1 MAFLLLLHE
10 KMRLKRQVNK
20 LTLKQLRYGNRL
32 DRMTKNISR
41 VQKMYSSK
49 MTQLEKQAQMMQSQ
63 ASVFFR
69 NQMGLGMDN
78 QAFNPW
84 NMSGGGITSFVLN
97 QMGDM
102 LASGQIPKDKDN
114 KFPAMDKV
122 KFQEMLQDYYT
133 SGLGQYKDADGNPQE
148 GKYGSNGQFTQD
160 EVTAFKMAMQA
171 AQQNQS
177 QANMM
182 CQQMSQNYQNNVSIW
197 LEAAKEQLKI
207 AESVSQS
214 KTEFL
219 SSMSHEIRTPM
230 NGIIGMLTL
239 AHGQLRGHSAEN
251 YIIKAEQLSKYLL
264 SVINDILDMSR
275 IEAGKIELESKP
287 FELAALAEK
296 LRNMFQKNVEA
307 KGVAFYVEMKD
318 VDVKYIVG
326 DELRISQILVNFLS
340 NAQKFTE
347 KGEIRVTFRQLQK
360 ENGKVSLMFRV
371 HDTGKGMDAK
381 FISRIFKP
389 FEQESQDIT
398 KQYGGSG
405 LGMSITD
412 RLVHL
417 MGGEIVI
424 DSMLGKGSDF
434 SVYLTLPIAEVSEIE
449 TEQEDETGTDFT
461 FNGCHILMAE
471 DNEINAEIA
480 VSILENEGAKVDVAV
495 NGKDAVEKYAASA
508 PGTYNFILM
517 DIQMP
522 VMNGRDAAKQ
532 IRSMDRKD
540 AGEIPIFA
548 LSADE
553 RLSAMSG
560 MNGHFTKPIDFEEM
574 RVQIG
579 KILKGRRKY

>member
-1 MAFLLLLHE
+1 MNNFIQHVTGQLVWLGEHRGLFLLLIVELFAGVCLLIGFFQ
-10 KMRLKRQVNK
+10 LKIK
-20 LTLKQLRYGNRL
+20 KQNEAAGVFKGGSGSFGVPGNGDPVMILRCKDLYPVYITESFEQQL
-32 DRMTKNISR
+32 DVTGDDIKTDI
-41 VQKMYSSK
+41 
-49 MTQLEKQAQMMQSQ
+49 
-63 ASVFFR
+63 
-69 NQMGLGMDN
+69 
-78 QAFNPW
+78 
-84 NMSGGGITSFVLN
+84 GIFL
-97 QMGDM
+97 
-102 LASGQIPKDKDN
+102 
-114 KFPAMDKV
+114 DKV
-122 KFQEMLQDYYT
+122 GSGKDWKLWKKYRSWDGKQPFTSDFYLERMKSWYRLEITRSKDGLYDTFQFRDITED
-133 SGLGQYKDADGNPQE
+133 KKE
-148 GKYGSNGQFTQD
+148 
-160 EVTAFKMAMQA
+160 
-171 AQQNQS
+171 
-177 QANMM
+177 
-182 CQQMSQNYQNNVSIW
+182 

-412 RLVHL
+412 HLVHL

-449 TEQEDETGTDFT
+449 TEQEDETETDFT

-540 AGEIPIFA
+540 AGKIPIFA
-548 LSADE
+548 LSADAFVE
-553 RLSAMSG
+553 DQRLSAMSG

>member
-1 MAFLLLLHE
+1 MNNFIQHVTGQLVWLGEHRGLFLLLIVELFAGVCLLIGFFQ
-10 KMRLKRQVNK
+10 LKIK
-20 LTLKQLRYGNRL
+20 KQNEAAGVFKGGSGSFGVPGNGDPVMILRCKDLYPVYITESFEQQL
-32 DRMTKNISR
+32 DVTGDDIKTDI
-41 VQKMYSSK
+41 
-49 MTQLEKQAQMMQSQ
+49 
-63 ASVFFR
+63 
-69 NQMGLGMDN
+69 
-78 QAFNPW
+78 
-84 NMSGGGITSFVLN
+84 GIFL
-97 QMGDM
+97 
-102 LASGQIPKDKDN
+102 
-114 KFPAMDKV
+114 DKV
-122 KFQEMLQDYYT
+122 GSGKDWKLWKKYRSWDGKQPFTSDFYLERMKSWYRLEITRSKDGLYDTFQFRDITED
-133 SGLGQYKDADGNPQE
+133 KKE
-148 GKYGSNGQFTQD
+148 
-160 EVTAFKMAMQA
+160 
-171 AQQNQS
+171 
-177 QANMM
+177 
-182 CQQMSQNYQNNVSIW
+182 

-548 LSADE
+548 LSADAFVE
-553 RLSAMSG
+553 DQTLSAMSG

>member
-1 MAFLLLLHE
+1 MNNFIQHVTGQLVWLGEHRGLFLLLIVELFAGVCLLIGFFQ
-10 KMRLKRQVNK
+10 LKIK
-20 LTLKQLRYGNRL
+20 KQNEAAGVFKGGFGSFGVPGNGDPVMILRCKDLYPVYITESFEQQL
-32 DRMTKNISR
+32 DVTGDDIKTDI
-41 VQKMYSSK
+41 
-49 MTQLEKQAQMMQSQ
+49 
-63 ASVFFR
+63 
-69 NQMGLGMDN
+69 
-78 QAFNPW
+78 
-84 NMSGGGITSFVLN
+84 GIFL
-97 QMGDM
+97 
-102 LASGQIPKDKDN
+102 
-114 KFPAMDKV
+114 DKV
-122 KFQEMLQDYYT
+122 GSGKDWKLWKKYRSWDGKQPFTSDFYLERMKSWYRLEITRSKDGLYDTFQFRDITED
-133 SGLGQYKDADGNPQE
+133 KKE
-148 GKYGSNGQFTQD
+148 
-160 EVTAFKMAMQA
+160 
-171 AQQNQS
+171 
-177 QANMM
+177 
-182 CQQMSQNYQNNVSIW
+182 

-548 LSADE
+548 LSADAFVE
-553 RLSAMSG
+553 DQRLSAMSG

>member
-1 MAFLLLLHE
+1 MNNFIQHVTGQLVWLGEHRGLFLLLIVELFAGVCLLIGFFQ
-10 KMRLKRQVNK
+10 LKIKKQNK
-20 LTLKQLRYGNRL
+20 AAGVFKGGSGSFGVPGNGDPVMILRCKDLYPVYITESFEQQLDVTG
-32 DRMTKNISR
+32 DDIKTDI
-41 VQKMYSSK
+41 
-49 MTQLEKQAQMMQSQ
+49 
-63 ASVFFR
+63 
-69 NQMGLGMDN
+69 
-78 QAFNPW
+78 
-84 NMSGGGITSFVLN
+84 GIFL
-97 QMGDM
+97 
-102 LASGQIPKDKDN
+102 
-114 KFPAMDKV
+114 DKV
-122 KFQEMLQDYYT
+122 GSGKDWKLWKKYRSWDGKQPFTSDFYLERMKSWYRLEITRSKDGLYDTFQFRDITED
-133 SGLGQYKDADGNPQE
+133 KKE
-148 GKYGSNGQFTQD
+148 
-160 EVTAFKMAMQA
+160 
-171 AQQNQS
+171 
-177 QANMM
+177 
-182 CQQMSQNYQNNVSIW
+182 

-548 LSADE
+548 LSADAFVE
-553 RLSAMSG
+553 DQRLSAMSG

>member
-1 MAFLLLLHE
+1 MNNFIQHVTGQLVWLGEHRGLFLLLIVELFAGVCLLIGFFQ
-10 KMRLKRQVNK
+10 LKIK
-20 LTLKQLRYGNRL
+20 KQNEAAGVFKGGSGSFGVPGNGDPVMILRCKDLYPVYITESFEQQL
-32 DRMTKNISR
+32 DVTGDDIKTDI
-41 VQKMYSSK
+41 
-49 MTQLEKQAQMMQSQ
+49 
-63 ASVFFR
+63 
-69 NQMGLGMDN
+69 
-78 QAFNPW
+78 
-84 NMSGGGITSFVLN
+84 GIFL
-97 QMGDM
+97 
-102 LASGQIPKDKDN
+102 
-114 KFPAMDKV
+114 DKV
-122 KFQEMLQDYYT
+122 GSGKDWKLWKKYRSWDGKQPFTSDFYLERMKSWYRLEITRSKDGLYDTFQFRDITED
-133 SGLGQYKDADGNPQE
+133 KKE
-148 GKYGSNGQFTQD
+148 
-160 EVTAFKMAMQA
+160 
-171 AQQNQS
+171 
-177 QANMM
+177 
-182 CQQMSQNYQNNVSIW
+182 

-540 AGEIPIFA
+540 AGEISIFA
-548 LSADE
+548 LSADAFVE
-553 RLSAMSG
+553 DQRLSAMSG

>member
-1 MAFLLLLHE
+1 MVGRTQRPVFAVDRRIVCRCCLLIGFFQLKIKKQNEAAGVFKGGSGSFGVPGNGDPVMILRCKDLYPVYITESFEQQLDVTGDDIKTDIGIFL
-10 KMRLKRQVNK
+10 
-20 LTLKQLRYGNRL
+20 
-32 DRMTKNISR
+32 
-41 VQKMYSSK
+41 
-49 MTQLEKQAQMMQSQ
+49 
-63 ASVFFR
+63 
-69 NQMGLGMDN
+69 
-78 QAFNPW
+78 
-84 NMSGGGITSFVLN
+84 
-97 QMGDM
+97 
-102 LASGQIPKDKDN
+102 
-114 KFPAMDKV
+114 DKV
-122 KFQEMLQDYYT
+122 GSGKDWKLWKKYRSWDGKQPFTSDFYLERMKSWYRLEITRSKDGLYDTFQFRDITED
-133 SGLGQYKDADGNPQE
+133 KKE
-148 GKYGSNGQFTQD
+148 
-160 EVTAFKMAMQA
+160 
-171 AQQNQS
+171 
-177 QANMM
+177 
-182 CQQMSQNYQNNVSIW
+182 

-434 SVYLTLPIAEVSEIE
+434 SIYLTLPIAEVSEIE

-548 LSADE
+548 LSADAFVE
-553 RLSAMSG
+553 DQRLSAMSG

>member
-1 MAFLLLLHE
+1 MNNFIQHVTGQLVWLGEHRGLFLLLIVELFAGVCLLIGFFQ
-10 KMRLKRQVNK
+10 LKIK
-20 LTLKQLRYGNRL
+20 KQNEAAGVFKGGSGSFGVPGNGDPVMILRCKDLYPVYITESFEQQL
-32 DRMTKNISR
+32 DVTGDDIKTDI
-41 VQKMYSSK
+41 
-49 MTQLEKQAQMMQSQ
+49 
-63 ASVFFR
+63 
-69 NQMGLGMDN
+69 
-78 QAFNPW
+78 
-84 NMSGGGITSFVLN
+84 GIFL
-97 QMGDM
+97 
-102 LASGQIPKDKDN
+102 
-114 KFPAMDKV
+114 DKV
-122 KFQEMLQDYYT
+122 GSGKDWKLWKKYRSWDGKQPFTSDFYLERMKSWYRLEITRSKDGLYDTFQFRDITED
-133 SGLGQYKDADGNPQE
+133 KKE
-148 GKYGSNGQFTQD
+148 
-160 EVTAFKMAMQA
+160 
-171 AQQNQS
+171 
-177 QANMM
+177 
-182 CQQMSQNYQNNVSIW
+182 

-517 DIQMP
+517 VIQMP

-548 LSADE
+548 LSADAFVE
-553 RLSAMSG
+553 DQRLSAMSG

>member
-1 MAFLLLLHE
+1 MNNFIQHVTGQLVWLGEHRGLFLLLIVELFAGVCLLIGFFQ
-10 KMRLKRQVNK
+10 LKIK
-20 LTLKQLRYGNRL
+20 KQNEAAGVFKGGSGSFGVPGNGDPVMILRCKDLYPVYITESFEQQL
-32 DRMTKNISR
+32 DVTGDDIKTDI
-41 VQKMYSSK
+41 
-49 MTQLEKQAQMMQSQ
+49 
-63 ASVFFR
+63 
-69 NQMGLGMDN
+69 
-78 QAFNPW
+78 
-84 NMSGGGITSFVLN
+84 GIFL
-97 QMGDM
+97 
-102 LASGQIPKDKDN
+102 
-114 KFPAMDKV
+114 DKV
-122 KFQEMLQDYYT
+122 GSGKDWKLWKKYRSWDGKQPFTSDFYLERMKSWYRLEITRSKDGLYDTFQFRDITED
-133 SGLGQYKDADGNPQE
+133 KKE
-148 GKYGSNGQFTQD
+148 
-160 EVTAFKMAMQA
+160 
-171 AQQNQS
+171 
-177 QANMM
+177 
-182 CQQMSQNYQNNVSIW
+182 

-522 VMNGRDAAKQ
+522 VMNGCDAAKQ

-548 LSADE
+548 LSADAFVE
-553 RLSAMSG
+553 DQRLSAMSG

>member
-1 MAFLLLLHE
+1 MLLIVELFAGVCLLIGFFQLKIKKQNEAAGVFKSGSGSFGVPGNGDPVMILRCKDLYPVYITESFEQQLDVTGDDIKTDIGIFL
-10 KMRLKRQVNK
+10 
-20 LTLKQLRYGNRL
+20 
-32 DRMTKNISR
+32 
-41 VQKMYSSK
+41 
-49 MTQLEKQAQMMQSQ
+49 
-63 ASVFFR
+63 
-69 NQMGLGMDN
+69 
-78 QAFNPW
+78 
-84 NMSGGGITSFVLN
+84 
-97 QMGDM
+97 
-102 LASGQIPKDKDN
+102 
-114 KFPAMDKV
+114 DKV
-122 KFQEMLQDYYT
+122 GSGKDWKLWKKYRSWDGKQPFTSDFYLERMKSWYRLEITRSKDGLYDTFQFRDITED
-133 SGLGQYKDADGNPQE
+133 KKE
-148 GKYGSNGQFTQD
+148 
-160 EVTAFKMAMQA
+160 
-171 AQQNQS
+171 
-177 QANMM
+177 
-182 CQQMSQNYQNNVSIW
+182 

-548 LSADE
+548 LSADAFVE
-553 RLSAMSG
+553 DQRLSAMSG

>member
-1 MAFLLLLHE
+1 MNNFIQHVTGQLVWLGEHRGLFLLLIVELFAGVCLLIGFFQ
-10 KMRLKRQVNK
+10 LKIK
-20 LTLKQLRYGNRL
+20 KQNEAAGVFKGGSGSFGVPGNGDPVMILRCKDLYPVYITESFEQQL
-32 DRMTKNISR
+32 DVTGDDIKTDI
-41 VQKMYSSK
+41 
-49 MTQLEKQAQMMQSQ
+49 
-63 ASVFFR
+63 
-69 NQMGLGMDN
+69 
-78 QAFNPW
+78 
-84 NMSGGGITSFVLN
+84 GIFL
-97 QMGDM
+97 
-102 LASGQIPKDKDN
+102 
-114 KFPAMDKV
+114 DKV
-122 KFQEMLQDYYT
+122 GSGKDWKLWKKYRSWDGKQPFTSDFYLERMKSWYRLEITRSKDGLYDTFQFRDITED
-133 SGLGQYKDADGNPQE
+133 KKE
-148 GKYGSNGQFTQD
+148 
-160 EVTAFKMAMQA
+160 
-171 AQQNQS
+171 
-177 QANMM
+177 
-182 CQQMSQNYQNNVSIW
+182 

-405 LGMSITD
+405 FGMSITD
-412 RLVHL
+412 HLVHL

-449 TEQEDETGTDFT
+449 TEQEDETETDFT

-548 LSADE
+548 LSADAFVE
-553 RLSAMSG
+553 DQRLSAMSG

>member
-1 MAFLLLLHE
+1 MNNFIQHVTGQLVWLGEHRGLFLLLIVELFAGVCLLIGFFQ
-10 KMRLKRQVNK
+10 LKIK
-20 LTLKQLRYGNRL
+20 KQNEAAGVFKGGSGSFGVPGNGDPVMILRCKDLYPVYITESFEQQL
-32 DRMTKNISR
+32 DVTGDDIKTDI
-41 VQKMYSSK
+41 
-49 MTQLEKQAQMMQSQ
+49 
-63 ASVFFR
+63 
-69 NQMGLGMDN
+69 
-78 QAFNPW
+78 
-84 NMSGGGITSFVLN
+84 GIFL
-97 QMGDM
+97 
-102 LASGQIPKDKDN
+102 
-114 KFPAMDKV
+114 DKV
-122 KFQEMLQDYYT
+122 GSGKDWKLWKKYRSWDGKQPFTSDFYLERMKSWYRLEITRSKDGLYDTFQFRDITED
-133 SGLGQYKDADGNPQE
+133 KKE
-148 GKYGSNGQFTQD
+148 
-160 EVTAFKMAMQA
+160 
-171 AQQNQS
+171 
-177 QANMM
+177 
-182 CQQMSQNYQNNVSIW
+182 

-548 LSADE
+548 LSADAFVE
-553 RLSAMSG
+553 DQRLSAMSG
-560 MNGHFTKPIDFEEM
+560 MNGHFTKPIDFEENTFEENEKKKEPQM

>member
-1 MAFLLLLHE
+1 MNNFIQHVTGQLVWLGEHRGLFLLLIVELFVGVCLLIGFFQ
-10 KMRLKRQVNK
+10 LKIK
-20 LTLKQLRYGNRL
+20 KQNEAAGVFKGGSGSFGVPGNGDPVMILRCKDLYPVYITESFEQQL
-32 DRMTKNISR
+32 DVTGDDIKTDI
-41 VQKMYSSK
+41 
-49 MTQLEKQAQMMQSQ
+49 
-63 ASVFFR
+63 
-69 NQMGLGMDN
+69 
-78 QAFNPW
+78 
-84 NMSGGGITSFVLN
+84 GIFL
-97 QMGDM
+97 
-102 LASGQIPKDKDN
+102 
-114 KFPAMDKV
+114 DKV
-122 KFQEMLQDYYT
+122 GSGKDWKLWKKYRSWDGKQPFTSDFYLERMKSWYRLEITRSKDGLYDTFQFRDITED
-133 SGLGQYKDADGNPQE
+133 KKE
-148 GKYGSNGQFTQD
+148 
-160 EVTAFKMAMQA
+160 
-171 AQQNQS
+171 
-177 QANMM
+177 
-182 CQQMSQNYQNNVSIW
+182 

-548 LSADE
+548 LSADAFVE
-553 RLSAMSG
+553 DQRLSAMSG

>member
-1 MAFLLLLHE
+1 MNNFIQHVTGQLVWLGEHRGLFLLLIVELFAGVCLLIGFFQ
-10 KMRLKRQVNK
+10 LKIK
-20 LTLKQLRYGNRL
+20 KQNEAAGVFKGGSGSFGVPGNGDPVMILRCKDLYPVYITESFEQQL
-32 DRMTKNISR
+32 DVTGDDIKTDI
-41 VQKMYSSK
+41 
-49 MTQLEKQAQMMQSQ
+49 
-63 ASVFFR
+63 
-69 NQMGLGMDN
+69 
-78 QAFNPW
+78 
-84 NMSGGGITSFVLN
+84 GIFL
-97 QMGDM
+97 
-102 LASGQIPKDKDN
+102 
-114 KFPAMDKV
+114 DKV
-122 KFQEMLQDYYT
+122 GSGKDWKLWKKYRSWDGKQPFTSDFYLERMKSWYRLEITRSKDGLYDTFQFRDITED
-133 SGLGQYKDADGNPQE
+133 KKE
-148 GKYGSNGQFTQD
+148 
-160 EVTAFKMAMQA
+160 
-171 AQQNQS
+171 
-177 QANMM
+177 
-182 CQQMSQNYQNNVSIW
+182 

-307 KGVAFYVEMKD
+307 KGMAFYVEMKD

-412 RLVHL
+412 HLVHL

-449 TEQEDETGTDFT
+449 TEQEDETETDFT

-548 LSADE
+548 LSADAFVE
-553 RLSAMSG
+553 DQRLSAMSG

>member
-1 MAFLLLLHE
+1 MWLGEHRGLFLLLIVELFAGVCLLIGFFQ
-10 KMRLKRQVNK
+10 LKIK
-20 LTLKQLRYGNRL
+20 KQNEAAGVFKGGSGSFGVPGNGDPVMILRCKDLYPVYITESFEQQL
-32 DRMTKNISR
+32 DVTGDDIKTDI
-41 VQKMYSSK
+41 
-49 MTQLEKQAQMMQSQ
+49 
-63 ASVFFR
+63 
-69 NQMGLGMDN
+69 
-78 QAFNPW
+78 
-84 NMSGGGITSFVLN
+84 GIFL
-97 QMGDM
+97 
-102 LASGQIPKDKDN
+102 
-114 KFPAMDKV
+114 DKV
-122 KFQEMLQDYYT
+122 GSGKDWKLWKKYRSWDGKQPFTSDFYLERMKSWYRLEITRSKDGLYDTFQFRDITED
-133 SGLGQYKDADGNPQE
+133 KKE
-148 GKYGSNGQFTQD
+148 
-160 EVTAFKMAMQA
+160 
-171 AQQNQS
+171 
-177 QANMM
+177 
-182 CQQMSQNYQNNVSIW
+182 

-548 LSADE
+548 LSADAFVE
-553 RLSAMSG
+553 DQRLSAMSG

>member
-1 MAFLLLLHE
+1 MNNFIQHVTGQLVWLGEHRGLFLLLIVELFAGVCLLIGFFQ
-10 KMRLKRQVNK
+10 LKIK
-20 LTLKQLRYGNRL
+20 KQNEAAGVFKGGSGSFGVPGNGDPVMILRCKDLYPVYITESFEQQL
-32 DRMTKNISR
+32 DVTGDDIKTDI
-41 VQKMYSSK
+41 
-49 MTQLEKQAQMMQSQ
+49 
-63 ASVFFR
+63 
-69 NQMGLGMDN
+69 
-78 QAFNPW
+78 
-84 NMSGGGITSFVLN
+84 GIFL
-97 QMGDM
+97 
-102 LASGQIPKDKDN
+102 
-114 KFPAMDKV
+114 DKV
-122 KFQEMLQDYYT
+122 GSGKDWKLWKKYRSWDGKQPFTSDFYLERMKSWYRLEITRSKDGLYDTFQFRDITED
-133 SGLGQYKDADGNPQE
+133 KKE
-148 GKYGSNGQFTQD
+148 
-160 EVTAFKMAMQA
+160 
-171 AQQNQS
+171 
-177 QANMM
+177 
-182 CQQMSQNYQNNVSIW
+182 

-239 AHGQLRGHSAEN
+239 AHGQLRGYSAEN

-461 FNGCHILMAE
+461 FNRCHILMAE

-548 LSADE
+548 LSADAFVE
-553 RLSAMSG
+553 DQRLSAMSG

>member
-1 MAFLLLLHE
+1 MNNFIQHVTGQLVWLGEHRGLFLLLIVELFAGVCLLIGFFQ
-10 KMRLKRQVNK
+10 LKIK
-20 LTLKQLRYGNRL
+20 KQNEAAGVFKGGSGSFGVPGNGDPVMILRCKDLYPVYITESFEQQL
-32 DRMTKNISR
+32 DVTGDDIKTDI
-41 VQKMYSSK
+41 
-49 MTQLEKQAQMMQSQ
+49 
-63 ASVFFR
+63 
-69 NQMGLGMDN
+69 
-78 QAFNPW
+78 
-84 NMSGGGITSFVLN
+84 GIFL
-97 QMGDM
+97 
-102 LASGQIPKDKDN
+102 
-114 KFPAMDKV
+114 DKV
-122 KFQEMLQDYYT
+122 GSGKDWKLWKKYRSWYGKQPFTSDFYLERMKSWYRLEITRSKDGLYDTFQFRDITED
-133 SGLGQYKDADGNPQE
+133 KKE
-148 GKYGSNGQFTQD
+148 
-160 EVTAFKMAMQA
+160 
-171 AQQNQS
+171 
-177 QANMM
+177 
-182 CQQMSQNYQNNVSIW
+182 

-434 SVYLTLPIAEVSEIE
+434 SIYLTLPIAEVSEIE

-548 LSADE
+548 LSADAFVE
-553 RLSAMSG
+553 DQRLSAMSG

>member
-1 MAFLLLLHE
+1 MNNFIQHVTGQLVWLGEHRGLFLLLIVELFAGVCLLIGFFQ
-10 KMRLKRQVNK
+10 LKIK
-20 LTLKQLRYGNRL
+20 KQNEAAGVFKGGSGSFGVPGNGDPVMILRCKDLYPVYITESFKQQL
-32 DRMTKNISR
+32 DVTGDDIKTDI
-41 VQKMYSSK
+41 
-49 MTQLEKQAQMMQSQ
+49 
-63 ASVFFR
+63 
-69 NQMGLGMDN
+69 
-78 QAFNPW
+78 
-84 NMSGGGITSFVLN
+84 GIFL
-97 QMGDM
+97 
-102 LASGQIPKDKDN
+102 
-114 KFPAMDKV
+114 DKV
-122 KFQEMLQDYYT
+122 GSGKDWKLWKKYRSWDGKQPFTSDFYLERMKSWYRLEITRSKDGLYDTFQFRDITED
-133 SGLGQYKDADGNPQE
+133 KKE
-148 GKYGSNGQFTQD
+148 
-160 EVTAFKMAMQA
+160 
-171 AQQNQS
+171 
-177 QANMM
+177 
-182 CQQMSQNYQNNVSIW
+182 

-417 MGGEIVI
+417 MGSEIVI
-424 DSMLGKGSDF
+424 DSMGSDF

-548 LSADE
+548 LSADAFVE
-553 RLSAMSG
+553 DQRLSAMSG

>member
-1 MAFLLLLHE
+1 MNNFIQHVTGQLVWLGEHRGLFLLLIVELFAGVCLLIGFFQ
-10 KMRLKRQVNK
+10 LKIK
-20 LTLKQLRYGNRL
+20 KQNEAAGVFKGGSGSFGVPGSGDPVMILRCKDLYPVYITESFEQQL
-32 DRMTKNISR
+32 DVTGDDIKTDI
-41 VQKMYSSK
+41 
-49 MTQLEKQAQMMQSQ
+49 
-63 ASVFFR
+63 
-69 NQMGLGMDN
+69 
-78 QAFNPW
+78 
-84 NMSGGGITSFVLN
+84 GIFL
-97 QMGDM
+97 
-102 LASGQIPKDKDN
+102 
-114 KFPAMDKV
+114 DKV
-122 KFQEMLQDYYT
+122 GSGKDWKLWKKYRSWDGKQPFTSDFYLERMKSWYRLEITRSKDGLYDTFQFRDITED
-133 SGLGQYKDADGNPQE
+133 KKE
-148 GKYGSNGQFTQD
+148 
-160 EVTAFKMAMQA
+160 
-171 AQQNQS
+171 
-177 QANMM
+177 
-182 CQQMSQNYQNNVSIW
+182 

-548 LSADE
+548 LSADAFVE
-553 RLSAMSG
+553 DQRLSAMSG

>member
-1 MAFLLLLHE
+1 MNNFIQHVTGQLVWLGEHRGLFLLLIVELFAGVCLLIGFFQ
-10 KMRLKRQVNK
+10 LKIK
-20 LTLKQLRYGNRL
+20 KQNEAAGVFKGGSGSFGVPGNGDPVMILRCKDLYPVYITESFEQQL
-32 DRMTKNISR
+32 DVTGDDIKTDI
-41 VQKMYSSK
+41 
-49 MTQLEKQAQMMQSQ
+49 
-63 ASVFFR
+63 
-69 NQMGLGMDN
+69 
-78 QAFNPW
+78 
-84 NMSGGGITSFVLN
+84 GIFL
-97 QMGDM
+97 
-102 LASGQIPKDKDN
+102 
-114 KFPAMDKV
+114 DKV
-122 KFQEMLQDYYT
+122 GSGKDWKLWKKYRSWDGKQPFTSDFYLERMKSWYRLEITRSKDGLYDTFQFRDITED
-133 SGLGQYKDADGNPQE
+133 KKE
-148 GKYGSNGQFTQD
+148 
-160 EVTAFKMAMQA
+160 
-171 AQQNQS
+171 
-177 QANMM
+177 
-182 CQQMSQNYQNNVSIW
+182 

-548 LSADE
+548 LSADAFVE
-553 RLSAMSG
+553 DQRLSAMSG
-560 MNGHFTKPIDFEEM
+560 MNGHFTKPINFEEM

>member
-1 MAFLLLLHE
+1 MNNFIQHVTGQLVWLGEHRGLFLLLIVELFAGVCLLIGFFQ
-10 KMRLKRQVNK
+10 LKIK
-20 LTLKQLRYGNRL
+20 KQNEAAGLFKGGSGSFGVPGNGDPVMILRCKDLYPVYITESFEQQL
-32 DRMTKNISR
+32 DVTGDDIKTDI
-41 VQKMYSSK
+41 
-49 MTQLEKQAQMMQSQ
+49 
-63 ASVFFR
+63 
-69 NQMGLGMDN
+69 
-78 QAFNPW
+78 
-84 NMSGGGITSFVLN
+84 GIFL
-97 QMGDM
+97 
-102 LASGQIPKDKDN
+102 
-114 KFPAMDKV
+114 DKV
-122 KFQEMLQDYYT
+122 GSGKDWKLWKKYRSWDGKQPFTSDFYLERMKSWYRLEITRSKDGLYDTFQFRDITED
-133 SGLGQYKDADGNPQE
+133 KKE
-148 GKYGSNGQFTQD
+148 
-160 EVTAFKMAMQA
+160 
-171 AQQNQS
+171 
-177 QANMM
+177 
-182 CQQMSQNYQNNVSIW
+182 

-548 LSADE
+548 LSADAFVE
-553 RLSAMSG
+553 DQRLSAMSG

>member
-1 MAFLLLLHE
+1 MNNFIQHVTGQLVWLGEHRGLFLLLIVELFAGVCLLIGFFQ
-10 KMRLKRQVNK
+10 LKIK
-20 LTLKQLRYGNRL
+20 KQNEAAGVFKGGSGSFGVPGNGDPVMILRCKDLYPVYITESFEQQL
-32 DRMTKNISR
+32 DVTGDDIKTDI
-41 VQKMYSSK
+41 
-49 MTQLEKQAQMMQSQ
+49 
-63 ASVFFR
+63 
-69 NQMGLGMDN
+69 
-78 QAFNPW
+78 
-84 NMSGGGITSFVLN
+84 GIFL
-97 QMGDM
+97 
-102 LASGQIPKDKDN
+102 
-114 KFPAMDKV
+114 DKV
-122 KFQEMLQDYYT
+122 GSGKDWKLWKKYRSWDGKQPFTSDFYLERMKSWYRLEITRSKDGLYDTFQFRDITEDKKQ
-133 SGLGQYKDADGNPQE
+133 
-148 GKYGSNGQFTQD
+148 
-160 EVTAFKMAMQA
+160 
-171 AQQNQS
+171 
-177 QANMM
+177 
-182 CQQMSQNYQNNVSIW
+182 

-548 LSADE
+548 LSADAFVE
-553 RLSAMSG
+553 DQRLSAMSG

>member
-1 MAFLLLLHE
+1 MNNFIQHVTGQLVWLGEHRGLFLLLIVELFAGVCLLIGFFQ
-10 KMRLKRQVNK
+10 LKIK
-20 LTLKQLRYGNRL
+20 KQNEAAGVFKGGSGSFGVPGNGDPVMILRCKDLYPVYITESFEQQL
-32 DRMTKNISR
+32 DVTGDDIKTDI
-41 VQKMYSSK
+41 
-49 MTQLEKQAQMMQSQ
+49 
-63 ASVFFR
+63 
-69 NQMGLGMDN
+69 
-78 QAFNPW
+78 
-84 NMSGGGITSFVLN
+84 GIFL
-97 QMGDM
+97 
-102 LASGQIPKDKDN
+102 
-114 KFPAMDKV
+114 DKV
-122 KFQEMLQDYYT
+122 GSGKDWKLWKKYRSWDGKQPFTSDFYLERMKSWYRLEITRSKDGLYDTFQFRDITED
-133 SGLGQYKDADGNPQE
+133 KKE
-148 GKYGSNGQFTQD
+148 
-160 EVTAFKMAMQA
+160 
-171 AQQNQS
+171 
-177 QANMM
+177 
-182 CQQMSQNYQNNVSIW
+182 

-296 LRNMFQKNVEA
+296 LCNMFQKNVEA

-548 LSADE
+548 LSADAFVE
-553 RLSAMSG
+553 DQRLSAMSG

>member
-1 MAFLLLLHE
+1 MNNFIQHVTGQLVWLGEHRGLFLLLIVELFAGVCLLIGFFQ
-10 KMRLKRQVNK
+10 LKIK
-20 LTLKQLRYGNRL
+20 KQNEAAGVFKGGSGSFGVPGNGDPVMILRCKDLYPVYITESFEQQL
-32 DRMTKNISR
+32 DVTGDDIKTDI
-41 VQKMYSSK
+41 
-49 MTQLEKQAQMMQSQ
+49 
-63 ASVFFR
+63 
-69 NQMGLGMDN
+69 
-78 QAFNPW
+78 
-84 NMSGGGITSFVLN
+84 GIFL
-97 QMGDM
+97 
-102 LASGQIPKDKDN
+102 
-114 KFPAMDKV
+114 DKV
-122 KFQEMLQDYYT
+122 GSGKDWKLWKKYRSWDGKQPFTSDFYLERMKSWYRLEITRSKDGLYDTFQFRDITED
-133 SGLGQYKDADGNPQE
+133 KKE
-148 GKYGSNGQFTQD
+148 
-160 EVTAFKMAMQA
+160 
-171 AQQNQS
+171 
-177 QANMM
+177 
-182 CQQMSQNYQNNVSIW
+182 

-548 LSADE
+548 LSADAFVE
-553 RLSAMSG
+553 DQRLSAMSG

-574 RVQIG
+574 RV
-579 KILKGRRKY
+579 

>member
-1 MAFLLLLHE
+1 MNNFIQHVTGQLVWLGEHRGLFLLLIVELFAGVCLLIGFFQ
-10 KMRLKRQVNK
+10 LKIK
-20 LTLKQLRYGNRL
+20 KQNEAAGVFKGGSGSFGVPGNGDPVMILRCKDLYPVYITESFEQQL
-32 DRMTKNISR
+32 DITGDDIKTDI
-41 VQKMYSSK
+41 
-49 MTQLEKQAQMMQSQ
+49 
-63 ASVFFR
+63 
-69 NQMGLGMDN
+69 
-78 QAFNPW
+78 
-84 NMSGGGITSFVLN
+84 GIFL
-97 QMGDM
+97 
-102 LASGQIPKDKDN
+102 
-114 KFPAMDKV
+114 DKV
-122 KFQEMLQDYYT
+122 GSGKDWKLWKKYRSWDGKQPFTSDFYLERMKSWYRLEITRSKDGLYDTFQFRDITED
-133 SGLGQYKDADGNPQE
+133 KKE
-148 GKYGSNGQFTQD
+148 
-160 EVTAFKMAMQA
+160 
-171 AQQNQS
+171 
-177 QANMM
+177 
-182 CQQMSQNYQNNVSIW
+182 

-412 RLVHL
+412 HLVHL

-449 TEQEDETGTDFT
+449 TEQEDETETDFT

-548 LSADE
+548 LSADAFVE
-553 RLSAMSG
+553 DQRLSAMSG

>member
-1 MAFLLLLHE
+1 MNNFIQHVTGQLVWLGEHRGLFLLLIVELFAGVCLLIGFFQ
-10 KMRLKRQVNK
+10 LKIK
-20 LTLKQLRYGNRL
+20 KQNEAAGVFKGGSGSFGVPGNGDPVMILRCKDLYPVYITESFEQQL
-32 DRMTKNISR
+32 DVTGDDIKTDIGIFLDK
-41 VQKMYSSK
+41 V
-49 MTQLEKQAQMMQSQ
+49 
-63 ASVFFR
+63 
-69 NQMGLGMDN
+69 GLGKDWKLWKKYRSWDGKQPFTSDFYLERMKS
-78 QAFNPW
+78 W
-84 NMSGGGITSFVLN
+84 YRLEITRS
-97 QMGDM
+97 
-102 LASGQIPKDKDN
+102 KDGLYDT
-114 KFPAMDKV
+114 FQFRDITEDK
-122 KFQEMLQDYYT
+122 KE
-133 SGLGQYKDADGNPQE
+133 
-148 GKYGSNGQFTQD
+148 
-160 EVTAFKMAMQA
+160 
-171 AQQNQS
+171 
-177 QANMM
+177 
-182 CQQMSQNYQNNVSIW
+182 

-548 LSADE
+548 LSADAFVE
-553 RLSAMSG
+553 DQRLSAMSG

>member
-1 MAFLLLLHE
+1 MNNFIQHVTGQLVWLGEHRGLFLLLIVELFAGVCLLIGFFQ
-10 KMRLKRQVNK
+10 LKIK
-20 LTLKQLRYGNRL
+20 KQNEAAGVFKGGSGSFGVPGNGDPVMILRCKDLYPVYITESFEQQL
-32 DRMTKNISR
+32 DVTGDDIKTDI
-41 VQKMYSSK
+41 
-49 MTQLEKQAQMMQSQ
+49 
-63 ASVFFR
+63 
-69 NQMGLGMDN
+69 
-78 QAFNPW
+78 
-84 NMSGGGITSFVLN
+84 GIFL
-97 QMGDM
+97 
-102 LASGQIPKDKDN
+102 
-114 KFPAMDKV
+114 DKV
-122 KFQEMLQDYYT
+122 GSGKDWKLWKKYRSWDGKQPFTSDFYLERMKSWYRLEITRSKDGLYDTFQFRDITED
-133 SGLGQYKDADGNPQE
+133 KKE
-148 GKYGSNGQFTQD
+148 
-160 EVTAFKMAMQA
+160 
-171 AQQNQS
+171 
-177 QANMM
+177 
-182 CQQMSQNYQNNVSIW
+182 

-471 DNEINAEIA
+471 DNEINMEIA
-480 VSILENEGAKVDVAV
+480 EFYLKELGIVVDKAW
-495 NGKDAVEKYAASA
+495 NGKEAIDKFEESA
-508 PGTYNFILM
+508 PGTYDLILM
-517 DIQMP
+517 DIMMP
-522 VMNGRDAAKQ
+522 VMGGREAARRIRTLERPDAETVR
-532 IRSMDRKD
+532 IY
-540 AGEIPIFA
+540 
-548 LSADE
+548 
-553 RLSAMSG
+553 AMTAQVSSESVHKCLASG
-560 MNGHFTKPIDFEEM
+560 MNGHIAKPIDESKLRE
-574 RVQIG
+574 
-579 KILKGRRKY
+579 ILTRCESVKKQKD

>member
-1 MAFLLLLHE
+1 MNNFIQHVTGPLVWLGEHRGLFLLLIVELFAGVCLLIGFFQ
-10 KMRLKRQVNK
+10 LKIK
-20 LTLKQLRYGNRL
+20 KQNEAAGVFKGGSGSFGVPGNGDPVMILRCKDLYPVYITESFEQQL
-32 DRMTKNISR
+32 DVTGDDIKTDI
-41 VQKMYSSK
+41 
-49 MTQLEKQAQMMQSQ
+49 
-63 ASVFFR
+63 
-69 NQMGLGMDN
+69 
-78 QAFNPW
+78 
-84 NMSGGGITSFVLN
+84 GIFL
-97 QMGDM
+97 
-102 LASGQIPKDKDN
+102 
-114 KFPAMDKV
+114 DKV
-122 KFQEMLQDYYT
+122 GSGKDWKLWKKYRSWDGKQPFTSDFYLERMESWYRLEITRSKDGLYDTFQFRDITED
-133 SGLGQYKDADGNPQE
+133 KKE
-148 GKYGSNGQFTQD
+148 
-160 EVTAFKMAMQA
+160 
-171 AQQNQS
+171 
-177 QANMM
+177 
-182 CQQMSQNYQNNVSIW
+182 

-548 LSADE
+548 LSADAFVE
-553 RLSAMSG
+553 DQRLSAMSG

>member
-1 MAFLLLLHE
+1 MNNFIQHVTGQLVWLGEHRGLFLLLIVELFAGVCLLIGFFQ
-10 KMRLKRQVNK
+10 LKIK
-20 LTLKQLRYGNRL
+20 KQNEAAGVFKGGSGSFGVPGNGDPVMILRCKDLYPVYITESFEQQL
-32 DRMTKNISR
+32 DVTGDDIKTDI
-41 VQKMYSSK
+41 
-49 MTQLEKQAQMMQSQ
+49 
-63 ASVFFR
+63 
-69 NQMGLGMDN
+69 
-78 QAFNPW
+78 
-84 NMSGGGITSFVLN
+84 GIFL
-97 QMGDM
+97 
-102 LASGQIPKDKDN
+102 
-114 KFPAMDKV
+114 DKV
-122 KFQEMLQDYYT
+122 GSGKDWKLWKKYRSWDGKQPFTSDFYLERMKSWYRLEITRSKDGLYDTFQFRDITED
-133 SGLGQYKDADGNPQE
+133 KKE
-148 GKYGSNGQFTQD
+148 
-160 EVTAFKMAMQA
+160 
-171 AQQNQS
+171 
-177 QANMM
+177 
-182 CQQMSQNYQNNVSIW
+182 
-197 LEAAKEQLKI
+197 LEAAIEQLKI

-548 LSADE
+548 LSADAFVE
-553 RLSAMSG
+553 DQRLSAMSG

>member
-1 MAFLLLLHE
+1 MNNFIQHVTGPLVWLGEHRGLFLLLIVELFAGVCLLIGFF
-10 KMRLKRQVNK
+10 RLKIK
-20 LTLKQLRYGNRL
+20 KQNEAAGVFKGGFGSFGVPGNGDPVMILRCKDLYPVYITESFEQQL
-32 DRMTKNISR
+32 DVTGDDIKTDI
-41 VQKMYSSK
+41 
-49 MTQLEKQAQMMQSQ
+49 
-63 ASVFFR
+63 
-69 NQMGLGMDN
+69 
-78 QAFNPW
+78 
-84 NMSGGGITSFVLN
+84 GIFL
-97 QMGDM
+97 
-102 LASGQIPKDKDN
+102 
-114 KFPAMDKV
+114 DKV
-122 KFQEMLQDYYT
+122 GSGKDWKLWKKYRSWDGKQPFTSDFYLERMKSWYRLEITRSKDGLYDTFQFRDITED
-133 SGLGQYKDADGNPQE
+133 KKE
-148 GKYGSNGQFTQD
+148 
-160 EVTAFKMAMQA
+160 
-171 AQQNQS
+171 
-177 QANMM
+177 
-182 CQQMSQNYQNNVSIW
+182 

-548 LSADE
+548 LSADAFVE
-553 RLSAMSG
+553 DQRLSAMSG

>member
-1 MAFLLLLHE
+1 MNNFIQHVTGQLVWLGEHRGLFLLLIVELFAGVCLLIGFFQ
-10 KMRLKRQVNK
+10 LKIK
-20 LTLKQLRYGNRL
+20 KQNEAAGVFKGGSGSFGVPGNGDLVMILRCKDLYPVYITESFEQQL
-32 DRMTKNISR
+32 DVTGDDIKTDI
-41 VQKMYSSK
+41 
-49 MTQLEKQAQMMQSQ
+49 
-63 ASVFFR
+63 
-69 NQMGLGMDN
+69 
-78 QAFNPW
+78 
-84 NMSGGGITSFVLN
+84 GIFL
-97 QMGDM
+97 
-102 LASGQIPKDKDN
+102 
-114 KFPAMDKV
+114 DKV
-122 KFQEMLQDYYT
+122 GSGKDWKLWKKYRSWDGKQPFTSDFYLERMKSWYRLEITRSKDGLYDTFQFRDITED
-133 SGLGQYKDADGNPQE
+133 KKE
-148 GKYGSNGQFTQD
+148 
-160 EVTAFKMAMQA
+160 
-171 AQQNQS
+171 
-177 QANMM
+177 
-182 CQQMSQNYQNNVSIW
+182 

-548 LSADE
+548 LSADAFVE
-553 RLSAMSG
+553 DQRLSAMSG

>member
-1 MAFLLLLHE
+1 MNNFIQHVTGQLVWLGEHRGLFLLLIVELFAGVCLLIGFFQ
-10 KMRLKRQVNK
+10 LKIK
-20 LTLKQLRYGNRL
+20 KQNEAAGVFKGGSGSFGVPGNGDPVMILRCKDLYPVYITESFEQQL
-32 DRMTKNISR
+32 DVTGDDIKTDI
-41 VQKMYSSK
+41 
-49 MTQLEKQAQMMQSQ
+49 
-63 ASVFFR
+63 
-69 NQMGLGMDN
+69 
-78 QAFNPW
+78 
-84 NMSGGGITSFVLN
+84 GIFL
-97 QMGDM
+97 
-102 LASGQIPKDKDN
+102 
-114 KFPAMDKV
+114 DKV
-122 KFQEMLQDYYT
+122 GSGKDWKLWKKYRSWDGKQPFTSDFYLERMKSWYRLEITRSKDGLYDTFQFRDITED
-133 SGLGQYKDADGNPQE
+133 KKE
-148 GKYGSNGQFTQD
+148 
-160 EVTAFKMAMQA
+160 
-171 AQQNQS
+171 
-177 QANMM
+177 
-182 CQQMSQNYQNNVSIW
+182 

-548 LSADE
+548 LSADAFVE
-553 RLSAMSG
+553 DQRLSAMSG
-560 MNGHFTKPIDFEEM
+560 INGHFTKPIDFEEM

>member
-1 MAFLLLLHE
+1 MNNFIQHVTGQLVWLGEHRGLFLLLIVELFAGVCLLIGFFQLKIKKQNEAAGVFKGGSGSFGVPGNGDPVMILRCKDLHPVYITE
-10 KMRLKRQVNK
+10 SFEQ
-20 LTLKQLRYGNRL
+20 QLDVTG
-32 DRMTKNISR
+32 DDIKTDI
-41 VQKMYSSK
+41 
-49 MTQLEKQAQMMQSQ
+49 
-63 ASVFFR
+63 
-69 NQMGLGMDN
+69 
-78 QAFNPW
+78 
-84 NMSGGGITSFVLN
+84 GIFL
-97 QMGDM
+97 
-102 LASGQIPKDKDN
+102 
-114 KFPAMDKV
+114 DKV
-122 KFQEMLQDYYT
+122 GSGKDWKLWKKYRSWDGKQPFTSDFYLERMKSWYRLEITRSKDGLYDTFQFRDITED
-133 SGLGQYKDADGNPQE
+133 KKE
-148 GKYGSNGQFTQD
+148 
-160 EVTAFKMAMQA
+160 
-171 AQQNQS
+171 
-177 QANMM
+177 
-182 CQQMSQNYQNNVSIW
+182 

-434 SVYLTLPIAEVSEIE
+434 SIYLTLPIAEVSEIE

-548 LSADE
+548 LSADAFVE
-553 RLSAMSG
+553 DQRLSAMSG

>member
-1 MAFLLLLHE
+1 MNNFIQHVTGQLVWLGEHRGLFLLLIVELFAGVCLLIGFFQ
-10 KMRLKRQVNK
+10 LKIK
-20 LTLKQLRYGNRL
+20 KQNEAAGVFKSGSGSFGVPGNGDPVMILRCKDLYPVYITESFEQQL
-32 DRMTKNISR
+32 DVTGDDIKTDI
-41 VQKMYSSK
+41 
-49 MTQLEKQAQMMQSQ
+49 
-63 ASVFFR
+63 
-69 NQMGLGMDN
+69 
-78 QAFNPW
+78 
-84 NMSGGGITSFVLN
+84 GIFL
-97 QMGDM
+97 
-102 LASGQIPKDKDN
+102 
-114 KFPAMDKV
+114 DKV
-122 KFQEMLQDYYT
+122 GSGKDWKLWKKYRSWDGKQPFTSDFYLERMKSWYRLEITRSKDGLYDTFQFRDITED
-133 SGLGQYKDADGNPQE
+133 KKE
-148 GKYGSNGQFTQD
+148 
-160 EVTAFKMAMQA
+160 
-171 AQQNQS
+171 
-177 QANMM
+177 
-182 CQQMSQNYQNNVSIW
+182 

-424 DSMLGKGSDF
+424 DSMFGKGSDF

-548 LSADE
+548 LSADAFVE
-553 RLSAMSG
+553 DQRLSAMSG

>member
-1 MAFLLLLHE
+1 MNNFIQHVTGQLVWLGEHRGLFLLLIVELFAGVCLLIGFFQ
-10 KMRLKRQVNK
+10 LKIK
-20 LTLKQLRYGNRL
+20 KQNEAAGVFKGGSGSFGVPGNGDPVMILRCKDLYPVYITESFEQQL
-32 DRMTKNISR
+32 DVTGDDIKTDI
-41 VQKMYSSK
+41 
-49 MTQLEKQAQMMQSQ
+49 
-63 ASVFFR
+63 
-69 NQMGLGMDN
+69 
-78 QAFNPW
+78 
-84 NMSGGGITSFVLN
+84 GIFL
-97 QMGDM
+97 
-102 LASGQIPKDKDN
+102 
-114 KFPAMDKV
+114 DKV
-122 KFQEMLQDYYT
+122 GSGKDWKLWKKYRSWDGKQPFTSDFYLERMESWYRLEITRSKDGLYDTFQFRDITED
-133 SGLGQYKDADGNPQE
+133 KKE
-148 GKYGSNGQFTQD
+148 
-160 EVTAFKMAMQA
+160 
-171 AQQNQS
+171 
-177 QANMM
+177 
-182 CQQMSQNYQNNVSIW
+182 

-307 KGVAFYVEMKD
+307 KGVAFYLEMKD

-412 RLVHL
+412 HLVHL

-449 TEQEDETGTDFT
+449 TEQEDETETDFT

-548 LSADE
+548 LSADAFVE
-553 RLSAMSG
+553 DQRLSAMSG

>member
-1 MAFLLLLHE
+1 MNNFIQHVTGQLVWLGEHRGLFLLLIVELFAGVCLLIGFFQ
-10 KMRLKRQVNK
+10 LKIK
-20 LTLKQLRYGNRL
+20 KQNEAAGVFKGGSGSFGVPGNGDPVMILRCKDLYPVYITESFEQQL
-32 DRMTKNISR
+32 DVTGDDIKTDI
-41 VQKMYSSK
+41 
-49 MTQLEKQAQMMQSQ
+49 
-63 ASVFFR
+63 
-69 NQMGLGMDN
+69 
-78 QAFNPW
+78 
-84 NMSGGGITSFVLN
+84 GIFL
-97 QMGDM
+97 
-102 LASGQIPKDKDN
+102 
-114 KFPAMDKV
+114 DKV
-122 KFQEMLQDYYT
+122 GSGKDWKLWKKYRSWDGKQPFTSDFYLERMKSWYRLEITRSKDGLYDTFQFRDITED
-133 SGLGQYKDADGNPQE
+133 KKE
-148 GKYGSNGQFTQD
+148 
-160 EVTAFKMAMQA
+160 
-171 AQQNQS
+171 
-177 QANMM
+177 
-182 CQQMSQNYQNNVSIW
+182 

-434 SVYLTLPIAEVSEIE
+434 SIYLTLPIAEVSEIE

-540 AGEIPIFA
+540 AGEISIFA
-548 LSADE
+548 LSADAFVE
-553 RLSAMSG
+553 DQRLSAMSG

>member
-1 MAFLLLLHE
+1 MNNFIQHVTGQLVWLGEHRGLFLLLIVELFAGVCLLIGFFQ
-10 KMRLKRQVNK
+10 LKIK
-20 LTLKQLRYGNRL
+20 KQNEAAGVFKGGSGSFGVPGNGDPVMILRCKDLYPVYITESFEQQL
-32 DRMTKNISR
+32 DVTGDDIKTDI
-41 VQKMYSSK
+41 
-49 MTQLEKQAQMMQSQ
+49 
-63 ASVFFR
+63 
-69 NQMGLGMDN
+69 
-78 QAFNPW
+78 
-84 NMSGGGITSFVLN
+84 GIFL
-97 QMGDM
+97 
-102 LASGQIPKDKDN
+102 
-114 KFPAMDKV
+114 DKV
-122 KFQEMLQDYYT
+122 GSGKDWKLWKKYRSWDGKQPFTSDFYLERMKSWYRLEITRSKDGLYDTFQFRDITED
-133 SGLGQYKDADGNPQE
+133 KKE
-148 GKYGSNGQFTQD
+148 
-160 EVTAFKMAMQA
+160 
-171 AQQNQS
+171 
-177 QANMM
+177 
-182 CQQMSQNYQNNVSIW
+182 

-219 SSMSHEIRTPM
+219 SSMSHEIRTLM

-434 SVYLTLPIAEVSEIE
+434 SIYLTLPIAEVSEIE

-548 LSADE
+548 LSADAFVE
-553 RLSAMSG
+553 DQRLSAMSG

>member
-1 MAFLLLLHE
+1 MNNFIQHVTGQLVWLGEHRGLFLLLIVELFAGVCLLIGFFQ
-10 KMRLKRQVNK
+10 LKIK
-20 LTLKQLRYGNRL
+20 KQNEAAGVFKGGSGSFGVPGNGDPVMILRCKDLYPVYITESFEQQL
-32 DRMTKNISR
+32 DVTGDDIKTDI
-41 VQKMYSSK
+41 
-49 MTQLEKQAQMMQSQ
+49 
-63 ASVFFR
+63 
-69 NQMGLGMDN
+69 
-78 QAFNPW
+78 
-84 NMSGGGITSFVLN
+84 GIFL
-97 QMGDM
+97 
-102 LASGQIPKDKDN
+102 
-114 KFPAMDKV
+114 DKV
-122 KFQEMLQDYYT
+122 GSGKDWKLWKKYRSWDGKQPFTSDFYLERMKSWYRLEITRSKDGLYDTFQFRDITED
-133 SGLGQYKDADGNPQE
+133 KKE
-148 GKYGSNGQFTQD
+148 
-160 EVTAFKMAMQA
+160 
-171 AQQNQS
+171 
-177 QANMM
+177 
-182 CQQMSQNYQNNVSIW
+182 

-532 IRSMDRKD
+532 IRSIDRKD

-548 LSADE
+548 LSADAFVE
-553 RLSAMSG
+553 DQRLSAMSG

>member
-1 MAFLLLLHE
+1 MNNFIQHVTGQLVWLGEHRGLFLLLIVELFAGVCLLIGFFQ
-10 KMRLKRQVNK
+10 LKIK
-20 LTLKQLRYGNRL
+20 KQNEAAGVFKGGSGSFGVPGNGDPVMILRCKDLYPVYITESFEQQL
-32 DRMTKNISR
+32 DVTGDDIKTDI
-41 VQKMYSSK
+41 
-49 MTQLEKQAQMMQSQ
+49 
-63 ASVFFR
+63 
-69 NQMGLGMDN
+69 
-78 QAFNPW
+78 
-84 NMSGGGITSFVLN
+84 GIFL
-97 QMGDM
+97 
-102 LASGQIPKDKDN
+102 
-114 KFPAMDKV
+114 DKV
-122 KFQEMLQDYYT
+122 GSGKDWKLWKKYRSWDGKQPFTSDFYLERMKSWYRLEITRSKDGLYDTFQFRDITED
-133 SGLGQYKDADGNPQE
+133 KKE
-148 GKYGSNGQFTQD
+148 
-160 EVTAFKMAMQA
+160 
-171 AQQNQS
+171 
-177 QANMM
+177 
-182 CQQMSQNYQNNVSIW
+182 

-434 SVYLTLPIAEVSEIE
+434 SIYLTLPIAEVSEIE

-480 VSILENEGAKVDVAV
+480 VSILENAGAKVDVAV

-548 LSADE
+548 LSADAFVE
-553 RLSAMSG
+553 DQRLSAMSG

>member
-1 MAFLLLLHE
+1 MNNFIQHVTGQLVWLGEHRGLFLLLIVELFAGVCLLIGFFQ
-10 KMRLKRQVNK
+10 LKIK
-20 LTLKQLRYGNRL
+20 KQNEAAGVFKGGSGSFGVPGNGDPVMILRCKDLYPVYITESFEQQL
-32 DRMTKNISR
+32 DVTGDDIKTDI
-41 VQKMYSSK
+41 
-49 MTQLEKQAQMMQSQ
+49 
-63 ASVFFR
+63 
-69 NQMGLGMDN
+69 
-78 QAFNPW
+78 
-84 NMSGGGITSFVLN
+84 GIFL
-97 QMGDM
+97 
-102 LASGQIPKDKDN
+102 
-114 KFPAMDKV
+114 DKV
-122 KFQEMLQDYYT
+122 GSGKDWKLWKKYRSWDGKQPFTSDFYLERMKSWYRLEITRSKDGLYDTFQFRDITED
-133 SGLGQYKDADGNPQE
+133 KKE
-148 GKYGSNGQFTQD
+148 
-160 EVTAFKMAMQA
+160 
-171 AQQNQS
+171 
-177 QANMM
+177 
-182 CQQMSQNYQNNVSIW
+182 

-318 VDVKYIVG
+318 VDVKLIFG
-326 DELRISQILVNFLS
+326 DELRICQILVNFLS
-340 NAQKFTE
+340 NAQKFRD

-412 RLVHL
+412 HLVHL

-449 TEQEDETGTDFT
+449 TEQEDETETDFT

-548 LSADE
+548 LSADAFVE
-553 RLSAMSG
+553 DQRLSAMSG